1 MKSLWIS
8 YGTYDDFYQNIL
20 AVSSEESKLIE
31 LKESL
36 LQWNPIY
43 QKTFSEEYP
52 ENEIVETLWNKYEDT
67 MSTEDLNEWSVE
79 FDKKETWQTIQIEK
93 NLEQIPESVL
103 KFLYHL
109 PIDEEFNLY
118 IKDVE
123 EI

>member
-8 YGTYDDFYQNIL
+8 YGTYEDYFTNVI

-36 LQWNPIY
+36 LQWNPTY

-52 ENEIVETLWNKYEDT
+52 ENETVESLWDKYEDSL
-67 MSTEDLNEWSVE
+67 STEDLNEWSVE
-79 FDKKETWQTIQIEK
+79 FEKKESWQTVQIEK
-93 NLEQIPESVL
+93 NRATIPENIL
-103 KFLYHL
+103 KFLYNL
-109 PIDEEFNLY
+109 PLEEEFNLY

-123 EI
+123 VI

>member
-8 YGTYDDFYQNIL
+8 YGAYEDYFTNVI
-20 AVSSEESKLIE
+20 AVSSEENKLIE

-36 LQWNPIY
+36 LQWNPTY
-43 QKTFSEEYP
+43 QKTFSEDYP
-52 ENEIVETLWNKYEDT
+52 ENETVESLWNKYEDT
-67 MSTEDLNEWSVE
+67 MSTEDLNLWAEE
-79 FDKKETWQTIQIEK
+79 FEKKEGWQTEQIEK
-93 NLEQIPESVL
+93 NRQQIPENIL

-109 PIDEEFNLY
+109 PVDEEFNLY